1 LPHPP
6 RQRYS
11 QKVFTTSEEVTALK
25 RIVQLVLVLSVFA
38 LAAMAKDYKG
48 FISDAKCGA
57 KHAKDHNAKCVEGCV
72 KGGVAP
78 VFVSKGKVYK
88 IDDAA
93 KVQDHL
99 GHDVT
104 IKGKIEGDTIHIES
118 VSM

>member
-1 LPHPP
+1 M
-6 RQRYS
+6 
-11 QKVFTTSEEVTALK
+11 K
-25 RIVQLVLVLSVFA
+25 RFVQLVLVLSVFA

-48 FISDAKCGA
+48 YISDSKCGA
-57 KHAKDHNAKCVEGCV
+57 KHATDHNTKCIESCI
-72 KGGVAP
+72 KGGASP

-88 IDDAA
+88 IDDAT

-104 IKGKIEGDTIHIES
+104 ISGKIEGDTIHVEN